1 MSIVRF
7 ENVCLAYGL
16 SPLLDEVNL
25 AIEAGEK
32 ICLLGRNGEGKSS
45 FMRLLAKEIEPDS
58 GALVFEKGLKVGSLP
73 QTLPDADDRSVF
85 DVVAEGLSGIGH
97 ALAQYHALI
106 DEQAHGE
113 SLDADSLKRL
123 QVLQEQIEAQDGWLF
138 QAKINNMLKRF
149 GLNENQQMKSLSG
162 GWRRRVLLARA
173 LINEPD
179 LLLLDEPTNHL
190 DIDTIKW
197 LEQRLKEFKG
207 ALLFVSHDRAFVK
220 ALASGIIELDRGNIA
235 TFNGS
240 YDDYLIDKQKM
251 LEDEAKQD
259 QLFDKRLSE
268 EEVWIRQG
276 IKARRTRNE
285 GRVRALKS
293 MRDERKRRIE
303 KQGKVT
309 IKIEEADKSG
319 KLVVEVDDV
328 SHAFSSH
335 DSNGRLIIKDFS
347 LTIMRG
353 ERIGLIGANGAG
365 KTTLLRILLGKLQP
379 TSGAVKLGSKLEVAY
394 FDQLRGGLD
403 PEKTVFDNVADGHD
417 FININGNSKHVI
429 SYLNDFLF
437 TADRART
444 PVKALSGG
452 ETNRLLLAKLFG
464 RPSNVIVMDEPTND
478 LDVDTLELLEE
489 RLNDFTGTLLLTS
502 HDRDFIDQVVTST
515 LVFEG
520 EGKVNEYVGGY
531 QDWVRQTGGVM
542 AVESQTVSGQDIDLK
557 PVNEKPQKSEVTS
570 DTKLKSQKK
579 KMSYKL
585 KHELEQLP
593 SKIEA
598 LEGEV
603 GVLQAEMAESGFYSK
618 DHALVEKTIARL
630 AAAELSLEE
639 AEERSNLAEN
649 QLTANRSSRAGS
661 ML

>member
-16 SPLLDEVNL
+16 SPLLDEVSL

-32 ICLLGRNGEGKSS
+32 VCLLGRNGEGKSS

-58 GALVFEKGLKVGSLP
+58 GALIFEKGLKVGSLP
-73 QTLPDADDRSVF
+73 QTLPEADERSVF

-97 ALAQYHALI
+97 ILAQYHALI

-113 SLDADSLKRL
+113 SLDAGSLNRL
-123 QVLQEQIEAQDGWLF
+123 HVLQEKIEAQDGWSF
-138 QAKINNMLKRF
+138 QTKIKNMLKRF
-149 GLNENQQMKSLSG
+149 GLGENQQMKALSG

-197 LEQRLKEFKG
+197 LEQQLKEFNG

-220 ALASGIIELDRGNIA
+220 SLASGIIELDRGNIA
-235 TFNGS
+235 TFKGNYDS
-240 YDDYLIDKQKM
+240 YLVDKQKM
-251 LEDEAKQD
+251 LEDEARQD

-293 MRDERKRRIE
+293 MRNERKRRIE
-303 KQGKVT
+303 KQGKAT

-319 KLVVEVDDV
+319 KLVVEVEGV
-328 SHAFSSH
+328 SHAFSAN
-335 DSNGRLIIKDFS
+335 DADGRLVIKDFS
-347 LTIMRG
+347 LTVMRG

-365 KTTLLRILLGKLQP
+365 KTTLLRIMLGKLEP
-379 TSGAVKLGSKLEVAY
+379 MSGSVKLGSKLEVAY

-437 TADRART
+437 TAERART

-502 HDRDFIDQVVTST
+502 HDRDFLDQVVTST

-520 EGKVNEYVGGY
+520 RGRVSEYVGGY

-542 AVESQTVSGQDIDLK
+542 AVESQTVSGGGESNPSPDVKGKASI
-557 PVNEKPQKSEVTS
+557 SEVPVAAVS
-570 DTKLKSQKK
+570 KPIRK

-585 KHELEQLP
+585 KLELEQLP
-593 SKIEA
+593 AKIEA
-598 LEGEV
+598 LEEEV
-603 GVLQAEMAESGFYSK
+603 SQLQVEMAAGDFYSNE
-618 DHALVEKTIARL
+618 HALVEKTISRL
-630 AAAELSLEE
+630 AAAEQSLDE
-639 AEERSNLAEN
+639 AEERWLELEESAE
-649 QLTANRSSRAGS
+649 
-661 ML
+661 